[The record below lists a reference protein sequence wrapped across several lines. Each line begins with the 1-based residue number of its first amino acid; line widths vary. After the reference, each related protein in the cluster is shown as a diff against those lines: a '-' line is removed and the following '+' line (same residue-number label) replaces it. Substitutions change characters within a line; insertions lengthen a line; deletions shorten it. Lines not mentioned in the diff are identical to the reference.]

1 MAPSTAAGKAASST
15 ETTDT
20 SSVQTMISAED
31 AQLGDEYISL
41 TFNESSDEESDE
53 DDEDD
58 ADTDDDES
66 VSEEGQSPTE
76 TMSMDIKT

>member
-1 MAPSTAAGKAASST
+1 VAPSTAAGNAASST
-15 ETTDT
+15 ETDT
-20 SSVQTMISAED
+20 SSMQTMISAED

-66 VSEEGQSPTE
+66 DSEEGQSPTE
-76 TMSMDIKT
+76 TISMDIKT